1 MIIYDVPGFPNPARV
16 RMALAEKNA
25 TDKVTFKDVDV
36 MGGEHR
42 SAEFMAKN
50 PAAAVPVLELDDGT
64 CIAECTAI
72 TEFIDHEFEG
82 ISLTGK
88 GAKQRAQISMMNR
101 RAEFMV
107 MDAVGGYFH
116 HATVG
121 LGPDLETYQNAD
133 WGQKQKER
141 AVQGMAYFDQVLA
154 SSDFVAGDEFSCA
167 DITLFAGLGFAG
179 FAEIDIPPELVN
191 LGKWRAQVASRPSAG

>member
-25 TDKVTFKDVDV
+25 TNKVTFKDVDV

-42 SAEFMAKN
+42 SAEFLAKN

-116 HATVG
+116 HATDG
-121 LGPDLETYQNAD
+121 LGPDLETYQNTD

-141 AVQGMAYFDQVLA
+141 AVEGMAYFDQVLA
-154 SSDFVAGDEFSCA
+154 GNDFVAGDEFSCA

-179 FAEIDIPPELVN
+179 FAKIDIPAKLVN
-191 LGKWRAQVASRPSAG
+191 LAKWRAQIAARPSAG